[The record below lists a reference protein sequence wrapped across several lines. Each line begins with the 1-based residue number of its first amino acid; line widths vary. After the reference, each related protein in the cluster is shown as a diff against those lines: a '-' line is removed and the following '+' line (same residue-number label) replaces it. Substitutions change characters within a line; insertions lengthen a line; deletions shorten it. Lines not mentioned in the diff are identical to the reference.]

1 MHQQKKIVENPQN
14 ICCWSPITCCGLFS
28 SPVKLMCIGL
38 RWERWRK
45 HYSNFGR
52 LCSFHAF
59 CRICV
64 GISQQQPPKKK
75 IIENSSQHS
84 QSSFALNEPNEAT
97 TRRKMRNFFVT
108 RALYY
113 FFICITIKFH
123 SSPLKKR
130 LERMKWKRVFT
141 RMLNWPLENAV
152 GSQPAY

>member
-1 MHQQKKIVENPQN
+1 MHQRKKVKNPQN

-28 SPVKLMCIGL
+28 LVLRLMCIGL
-38 RWERWRK
+38 RWERWWRK

-64 GISQQQPPKKK
+64 GISQQQPPKKISSK
-75 IIENSSQHS
+75 IPVNTRSPLSILMSQ
-84 QSSFALNEPNEAT
+84 T
-97 TRRKMRNFFVT
+97 KRRTRRKMRNFFVT